1 MKCSYHPS
9 NLASAR
15 CQACERPLCPA
26 CDHRIKGF
34 PYCQDCI
41 VAGIETVRRRAGAGQ
56 PPVAPH
62 LEKSPM
68 VALLLGFVPGLGAA
82 YNGQN
87 IKALIHFTV
96 AIGLWTLSDI
106 FKDPL
111 ETMFM
116 LSCATFYF
124 FSIYDAYSTAHR
136 ARLGEDIA
144 EEDNRLKDLLRER
157 TNVWGGALIG
167 VGALALLENLAPEI
181 IHKFWP
187 GVLILIGLLLL
198 WLYQRLQPGS
208 RAGSRAGS
216 RVESQNNPMYRTPP
230 PSVIP
235 PSFERPTTEF
245 SRADSRYD
253 R

>member
-41 VAGIETVRRRAGAGQ
+41 VAGIEAVRRQAGAGQ
-56 PPVAPH
+56 RATTPR
-62 LEKSPM
+62 LEKSPL

-106 FKDPL
+106 FGDPL
-111 ETMFM
+111 QTMFL
-116 LSCATFYF
+116 LSTATFYF

-136 ARLGEDIA
+136 ARLGEEIA
-144 EEDNRLKDLLRER
+144 EEDDRLKGLLRER
-157 TNVWGGALIG
+157 TNVWGGVLIG
-167 VGALALLENLAPEI
+167 IGALALLENLAPAI
-181 IHKFWP
+181 VHQFWP
-187 GVLILIGLLLL
+187 VVLILIGGLLL
-198 WLYQRLQPGS
+198 WLYHRLQPGS
-208 RAGSRAGS
+208 RS
-216 RVESQNNPMYRTPP
+216 ESGNNPLYRTPP

-235 PSFERPTTEF
+235 AGFEPPTTEF
-245 SRADSRYD
+245 SRVESRYD

>member
-9 NLASAR
+9 NNAGAR

-41 VAGIETVRRRAGAGQ
+41 VAGIEAIRRPAGAE
-56 PPVAPH
+56 PRTAAWR

-68 VALLLGFVPGLGAA
+68 VALLFGFVPGMGAA

-87 IKALIHFTV
+87 IKALVHFT
-96 AIGLWTLSDI
+96 ITILLWTLSDI
-106 FKDPL
+106 FSDPL
-111 ETMFM
+111 ETTFL

-124 FSIYDAYSTAHR
+124 FSIYDAYTTAHR
-136 ARLGEDIA
+136 ARLGADIA
-144 EEDNRLKDLLRER
+144 EEDNRLKNLLRER
-157 TNVWGGALIG
+157 TNVWGGILIG
-167 VGALALLENLAPEI
+167 IGALAMLDNLMPVI
-181 IHKFWP
+181 IHRYWP
-187 GVLILIGLLLL
+187 AVLIVIGLLFL
-198 WLYQRLQPGS
+198 WLYQRLQSSARFEPRDDPGF
-208 RAGSRAGS
+208 
-216 RVESQNNPMYRTPP
+216 RTPP

-235 PSFERPTTEF
+235 PGFERPTAEF